1 MREMDENQKKT
12 RNRSC
17 VELRKFSLIIDNV
30 VVLKDIDLSF
40 EAGQLTV
47 IYGPRGAGK
56 SALLRSL
63 LRLNREIYENVD
75 WSGELLINEKPIQAY
90 DKKLLR
96 QMVSYVEPSFVEA
109 MDELT
114 FADFIKI
121 TLSDSEASLEDF
133 ASELDRLGI
142 LKFLKR
148 ELKTSIKQF
157 YTMEKIMLLLF
168 AAIVRKSSVVV
179 LDCILD
185 HLDDDT
191 LVPVLKELLNIKQDR
206 IVVLSTRQ
214 KLRFLPIADQVVMM
228 KSGKIEYRGTA
239 REFVLER

>member
-1 MREMDENQKKT
+1 MEESQKRT
-12 RNRSC
+12 RSRSS
-17 VELRKFSLIIDNV
+17 VELKNFSMTIDSV
-30 VVLKDIDLSF
+30 PVLRDVNLF
-40 EAGQLTV
+40 LEAGQLTV

-56 SALLRSL
+56 SVLLRSFSG
-63 LRLNREIYENVD
+63 LNREIYENVS
-75 WSGELLINEKPIQAY
+75 WSGELLINEKPVQVY

-109 MDELT
+109 MDDLT

-121 TLSDSEASLEDF
+121 TLSESSVSLDDF

-142 LKFLKR
+142 LKFLRR
-148 ELKTSIKQF
+148 ELKTPVRQF

-168 AAIVRKSSVVV
+168 AAIVKKSMIVV

-214 KLRFLPIADQVVMM
+214 KLRFLPIADQFVMM
-228 KSGKIEYRGTA
+228 KSGTIEYRGPA

>member
-1 MREMDENQKKT
+1 MEESQKRT
-12 RNRSC
+12 RSRSS
-17 VELRKFSLIIDNV
+17 VELRNFSMTIDSV
-30 VVLKDIDLSF
+30 PVLRDVNLF
-40 EAGQLTV
+40 LEAGQLTV

-56 SALLRSL
+56 SVLLRSFSG
-63 LRLNREIYENVD
+63 LNREIYENVS
-75 WSGELLINEKPIQAY
+75 WSGELLINEKPVQVY

-109 MDELT
+109 MDDLT

-121 TLSDSEASLEDF
+121 TLSESSVSLDDF

-142 LKFLKR
+142 LKFLRR
-148 ELKTSIKQF
+148 ELKTPVRQF

-168 AAIVRKSSVVV
+168 AAIVKKSMIVV

-214 KLRFLPIADQVVMM
+214 KLRFLPIADQFVMM
-228 KSGKIEYRGTA
+228 KSGTIEYRGPA

>member
-1 MREMDENQKKT
+1 MGMEENQKIA
-12 RNRSC
+12 RSRSC
-17 VELRKFSLIIDNV
+17 VELKNFSLIIDNV
-30 VVLKDIDLSF
+30 PVLKDINLSF

-63 LRLNREIYENVD
+63 SKLNKEIYENVE
-75 WSGELLINEKPIQAY
+75 WTGELLINEKPIQVY

-96 QMVSYVEPSFVEA
+96 QMVSYVDPTFVEA

-114 FADFIKI
+114 FAEFIKI
-121 TLSDSEASLEDF
+121 TLSESKASLEDF

-148 ELKTSIKQF
+148 ELKTPIRQF

-168 AAIVRKSSVVV
+168 TAIVRKSTIVV

-191 LVPVLKELLNIKQDR
+191 LTPVLKELLNIKEDR

-214 KLRFLPIADQVVMM
+214 KLRFLPFADQFVTMRD
-228 KSGKIEYRGTA
+228 GRIEYKGSA
-239 REFVLER
+239 KSFVLER

>member
-1 MREMDENQKKT
+1 MEESQKRT
-12 RNRSC
+12 RSRSS
-17 VELRKFSLIIDNV
+17 VELRNFSMTIDSV
-30 VVLKDIDLSF
+30 PVLRDVNLF
-40 EAGQLTV
+40 LEAGQLTV

-56 SALLRSL
+56 SVLLRSFSG
-63 LRLNREIYENVD
+63 LNREIYENVS
-75 WSGELLINEKPIQAY
+75 WSGELLINEKPIQVY

-121 TLSDSEASLEDF
+121 TLSESSVSLDDF

-142 LKFLKR
+142 LKFLRR
-148 ELKTSIKQF
+148 ELKTPVRQF

-168 AAIVRKSSVVV
+168 AAIVKKSMIVV

-206 IVVLSTRQ
+206 IVVLSTRH
-214 KLRFLPIADQVVMM
+214 KLRFLPIADQFVMM
-228 KSGKIEYRGTA
+228 KSGTIEYRGPA

>member
-1 MREMDENQKKT
+1 M
-12 RNRSC
+12 
-17 VELRKFSLIIDNV
+17 
-30 VVLKDIDLSF
+30 LKDVDLSF

-148 ELKTSIKQF
+148 ELKT
-157 YTMEKIMLLLF
+157 
-168 AAIVRKSSVVV
+168 
-179 LDCILD
+179 
-185 HLDDDT
+185 
-191 LVPVLKELLNIKQDR
+191 P
-206 IVVLSTRQ
+206 
-214 KLRFLPIADQVVMM
+214 
-228 KSGKIEYRGTA
+228 
-239 REFVLER
+239 

>member
-1 MREMDENQKKT
+1 MEESQKRT
-12 RNRSC
+12 RSRSS
-17 VELRKFSLIIDNV
+17 VELRNFSMTIDSV
-30 VVLKDIDLSF
+30 PVLRDVNLF
-40 EAGQLTV
+40 LEAGQLTV

-56 SALLRSL
+56 SVLLRSFSG
-63 LRLNREIYENVD
+63 LNREIYENVS
-75 WSGELLINEKPIQAY
+75 WSGELLINEKPVQVY

-121 TLSDSEASLEDF
+121 TLSESSVSLDDF

-142 LKFLKR
+142 LKFLRR
-148 ELKTSIKQF
+148 ELKTPVRQF

-168 AAIVRKSSVVV
+168 AAIVKKSMIVV

-214 KLRFLPIADQVVMM
+214 KLRFLPIADQFVMM
-228 KSGKIEYRGTA
+228 KSGTIEYRGPA

>member
-1 MREMDENQKKT
+1 
-12 RNRSC
+12 
-17 VELRKFSLIIDNV
+17 
-30 VVLKDIDLSF
+30 
-40 EAGQLTV
+40 
-47 IYGPRGAGK
+47 
-56 SALLRSL
+56 
-63 LRLNREIYENVD
+63 
-75 WSGELLINEKPIQAY
+75 
-90 DKKLLR
+90 LLR

-121 TLSDSEASLEDF
+121 TLSDSKASLEDF

-148 ELKTSIKQF
+148 ELKTPIRQF

-168 AAIVRKSSVVV
+168 AAIVRKSIIVVF
-179 LDCILD
+179 DCILD

-191 LVPVLKELLNIKQDR
+191 LIPVLKELLNIKQDR

-214 KLRFLPIADQVVMM
+214 KLRFLPIADQFVMM
-228 KSGKIEYRGTA
+228 KSGRIEYRGPA

>member
-1 MREMDENQKKT
+1 MGMEESQKRT
-12 RNRSC
+12 RSRSS
-17 VELRKFSLIIDNV
+17 VELKNFSMTIDSV
-30 VVLKDIDLSF
+30 PVLRDVNLF
-40 EAGQLTV
+40 LEAGQLTV

-56 SALLRSL
+56 SVLLRSFSG
-63 LRLNREIYENVD
+63 LNREIYENVS
-75 WSGELLINEKPIQAY
+75 WSGELLINEKPVQVY

-109 MDELT
+109 MDDLT

-121 TLSDSEASLEDF
+121 TLSESSVSLDDF

-142 LKFLKR
+142 LKFLRR
-148 ELKTSIKQF
+148 ELKTPVRQF

-168 AAIVRKSSVVV
+168 AAIVKKSMIVV

-214 KLRFLPIADQVVMM
+214 KLRFLPIADQFVMM
-228 KSGKIEYRGTA
+228 KSGTIEYRGPA

>member
-1 MREMDENQKKT
+1 MEENQKRT
-12 RNRSC
+12 RSHSF
-17 VELRKFSLIIDNV
+17 VELRNFSLIIDNV
-30 VVLKDIDLSF
+30 TVLKDINLSF

-56 SALLRSL
+56 STLLRSL
-63 LRLNREIYENVD
+63 LRLNKEIYENVE
-75 WSGELLINEKPIQAY
+75 WSGELLINEKPIQVY

-96 QMVSYVEPSFVEA
+96 QIVSYVEPSFVEA

-114 FADFIKI
+114 FADFMKI
-121 TLSDSEASLEDF
+121 TLAETDTSLEDF

-142 LKFLKR
+142 LRLLNR
-148 ELKTSIKQF
+148 ELKTPIRQF

-168 AAIVRKSSVVV
+168 VAIVRKSSIVV

-191 LVPVLKELLNIKQDR
+191 LVPVLRELMNIKQDR

-214 KLRFLPIADQVVMM
+214 RLRFLPIADQFVIM
-228 KSGKIEYRGTA
+228 KSGRIEYRGPA

>member
-1 MREMDENQKKT
+1 MVMEENQKRT
-12 RNRSC
+12 RSHSF
-17 VELRKFSLIIDNV
+17 VELRNFSLIIDNV
-30 VVLKDIDLSF
+30 TVLKDINLSF

-56 SALLRSL
+56 STLLRSL
-63 LRLNREIYENVD
+63 LRLNKEIYENVE
-75 WSGELLINEKPIQAY
+75 WSGELLINEKPIQVY

-96 QMVSYVEPSFVEA
+96 QIVSYVEPSFVEA

-114 FADFIKI
+114 FADFMKI
-121 TLSDSEASLEDF
+121 TLAETDTSLEDF

-142 LKFLKR
+142 LRLLNR
-148 ELKTSIKQF
+148 ELKTPIRQF

-168 AAIVRKSSVVV
+168 VAIVRKSSIVV

-191 LVPVLKELLNIKQDR
+191 LVPVLRELMNIKQDR

-214 KLRFLPIADQVVMM
+214 RLRFLPIADQFVIM
-228 KSGKIEYRGTA
+228 KSGRIEYRGPA